1 MIKEQKAKLEEKGV
15 SKTLSKRIDD
25 LTSGNREL
33 KKPEEP
39 TTTGVGTTTTAG
51 PGETPET
58 PKEKPEKAVK
68 KKIAPVVK
76 QEPKKQE
83 PKKDEPQDTII
94 TQDFEPITLRKPDE
108 LPGLQPVWQ
117 EIQIL
122 KGTGTGFAVTG
133 DSDEPGDVGDGS
145 SASTSASAKVSQPA
159 EISALVELLREAQ
172 FPEPCYR
179 FITSTEGL
187 AHISA
192 ALTVTWAVSK
202 SAVYTTTAVRAVLKG
217 ILSKFGK
224 PGKIAAGIIT
234 ATALGNVAIKA
245 SQNFES
251 FSELLEQGWGSFTGV
266 LVGAGLVPDPRKV
279 GTDCVV
285 ITEAIIIALAA
296 AVTWWL
302 STAALVRLGKGAVAG
317 GRLTLKSTAQFTKYF
332 ATKLISILRSR
343 GQETKQIVE
352 EAVEEVVNNPNNRD
366 ALEELPQ
373 ETIATIRAIPELA
386 GRFGVTGEKLS
397 TYVYG
402 TIDPTDP
409 RQKELAN
416 RLMDEVFT
424 KIDNDYKL
432 VSAKRGERALD
443 MAKQAEKQYNDV
455 VKQLRGQM
463 DLGFGDVLT
472 SENFS
477 TTEKLMN
484 SAFDEKSIDKAAEL
498 IDDIMKTA
506 KSRGFIKGPLLDK
519 KNLIEFAADAQK
531 QATASGQPV
540 TKLEILGYLMDRV
553 SSDAK
558 KLRIDIEDFNKFATQ
573 AAGEVGEQLTRSEAQ
588 KIIKDRVDETVRRLS
603 KDLPDLD
610 PQKAPE
616 QIQKIKESAEKI
628 GEEVYDD
635 VVEQAKKSGAVI
647 TKGRLATVITMA
659 TAGALVAAYRA
670 AKVPEPSKAPWYFGD
685 DSMFSKVNGFMGRE
699 QYQKLDKKVL
709 NSPRAKQELLRII
722 FNPNNKKTNT
732 FIEKLANINP
742 QKIPV
747 DELMPYS
754 KELLKDFSEL
764 HKDDV
769 LDSLERKVPVQQLYG
784 TDNFEVISQKKEVMY
799 RIISELFLFNEN
811 FDGKLVEYLKDVVS
825 QKEKY
830 TKQNRIIDLKKIF
843 TGPSAR
849 SVSMSSYNDKNS
861 SVKKHTNPIFSVP
874 LKLPKLRPIIPTTV
888 SGVPVPR
895 ANKEAIEKIFGSFGE
910 EGKDW
915 NRVPGKREIKGPA
928 VTEMWR
934 NFEKISL
941 PWGGETWFHKKIA
954 DQVKEIAEIANKSG
968 YKPETFVGANPRT
981 ISTEPD
987 SSISLHSYGI
997 TFDVDSEE
1005 NARPKIK
1012 TRLTQTQAGRDF
1024 AKAWVDAGWDWGVHW
1039 SNPDTMH
1046 FERTNRGWTW
1056 PMYEEFFKEKGI
1068 ELLDKPVAGAQT
1080 KIKEIKQ
1087 MSKKDIRDLVAEVL
1101 NENYSKYHYNANEPS
1116 EGEPDEDY
1124 MVEWSA
1130 LVDEVC
1136 GSKVKNVDGDP
1147 KTMEDAAVEVA
1158 KIFVK
1163 DQDLFRDVLEMAGS
1177 NKSIG
1182 VEILQQLKAA
1192 REKTLDKEK
1201 NV

>member
-1 MIKEQKAKLEEKGV
+1 MIKEQKVKLEEKGI
-15 SKTLSKRIDD
+15 SKTLSKRIDN

-39 TTTGVGTTTTAG
+39 VVTTTTGGAE
-51 PGETPET
+51 ETPET
-58 PKEKPEKAVK
+58 PKEKPEKSVK
-68 KKIAPVVK
+68 RKIAPVVQ

-83 PKKDEPQDTII
+83 PIKDEPQDTIV
-94 TQDFEPITLRKPDE
+94 TQDFEPITLRNPDD
-108 LPGLQPVWQ
+108 LSGLQPVWQ

-122 KGTGTGFAVTG
+122 EGTGTGFAITG
-133 DSDEPGDVGDGS
+133 DSDEPGDVDDVS
-145 SASTSASAKVSQPA
+145 SAIDRFLIRTLPA
-159 EISALVELLREAQ
+159 EISALVKLLKEAQ

-187 AHISA
+187 THISA

-202 SAVYTTTAVRAVLKG
+202 ATVAGTAILSHGTKTFLKG
-217 ILSKFGK
+217 ILSKFGT

-234 ATALGNVAIKA
+234 ATALGGVAIKA

-251 FSELLEQGWGSFTGV
+251 FSELLERGWGSFTGV

-285 ITEAIIIALAA
+285 ITDAIIIALAA

-317 GRLTLKSTAQFTKYF
+317 GRLTLKSTAQFIKYF

-352 EAVEEVVNNPNNRD
+352 EAVEEVVAKNRD
-366 ALEELPQ
+366 ILEELPQ

-386 GRFGVTGEKLS
+386 GRMGVSGEELS
-397 TYVYG
+397 TYVYN

-416 RLMDEVFT
+416 RLMDEVFA

-455 VKQLRGQM
+455 VNQLRGQM

-506 KSRGFIKGPLLDK
+506 KNRGFIKGPLLDK

-553 SSDAK
+553 SRDAK
-558 KLRIDIEDFNKFATQ
+558 NLRIDIEDFNKFATQ

-603 KDLPDLD
+603 KDLPDID
-610 PQKAPE
+610 PKKAPE

-628 GEEVYDD
+628 GQEVYDD
-635 VVEQAKKSGAVI
+635 VVEQSKKSGKVI
-647 TKGRLATVITMA
+647 TKGRLVTVITMA
-659 TAGALVAAYRA
+659 TAGTLVAAYRA
-670 AKVPEPSKAPWYFGD
+670 AKVPEPSKAPWYFDD
-685 DSMFSKVNGFMGRE
+685 DSMFSIVNGFMGRE

-709 NSPRAKQELLRII
+709 NSPKAKTGLLNII
-722 FNPNNKKTNT
+722 FNPNNEKTKT

-747 DELMPYS
+747 DELIPYS

-769 LDSLERKVPVQQLYG
+769 LDSLEKKVPVKQLYG

-811 FDGKLVEYLKDVVS
+811 FDGKLVEYLKNVVD

-830 TKQNRIIDLKKIF
+830 TKQNRVIDLKKIF

-874 LKLPKLRPIIPTTV
+874 PRLPKLKPKIPT
-888 SGVPVPR
+888 
-895 ANKEAIEKIFGSFGE
+895 
-910 EGKDW
+910 
-915 NRVPGKREIKGPA
+915 
-928 VTEMWR
+928 
-934 NFEKISL
+934 
-941 PWGGETWFHKKIA
+941 
-954 DQVKEIAEIANKSG
+954 
-968 YKPETFVGANPRT
+968 
-981 ISTEPD
+981 
-987 SSISLHSYGI
+987 
-997 TFDVDSEE
+997 
-1005 NARPKIK
+1005 
-1012 TRLTQTQAGRDF
+1012 
-1024 AKAWVDAGWDWGVHW
+1024 
-1039 SNPDTMH
+1039 
-1046 FERTNRGWTW
+1046 
-1056 PMYEEFFKEKGI
+1056 
-1068 ELLDKPVAGAQT
+1068 
-1080 KIKEIKQ
+1080 KEIKQ

-1101 NENYSKYHYNANEPS
+1101 NENYGKYPYNANEPS

-1124 MVEWSA
+1124 MVEWKA

-1158 KIFVK
+1158 KLFVK